1 MDSWGDQTARLAT
14 RGPIYDK
21 SSIKSGT
28 SVSLSDL
35 PAHVQIHSE
44 SFRVLR
50 EFSYILECL
59 EIAIRLN
66 ASILHDSGR
75 LITPNSYDKI

>member
-1 MDSWGDQTARLAT
+1 MASWDDQTGRLAT

-35 PAHVQIHSE
+35 PAHVQIYTE
-44 SFRVLR
+44 SFRVMR
-50 EFSYILECL
+50 EFSCIFECL
-59 EIAIRLN
+59 E
-66 ASILHDSGR
+66 ILHDSGR
-75 LITPNSYDKI
+75 LITPNSYDKIW

>member
-1 MDSWGDQTARLAT
+1 MDSSDDQTARLAT

-35 PAHVQIHSE
+35 PAHVQSHSDLCVK
-44 SFRVLR
+44 SV
-50 EFSYILECL
+50 FSCIFKAL
-59 EIAIRLN
+59 EISIRLKI
-66 ASILHDSGR
+66 SILH
-75 LITPNSYDKI
+75 PDKI

>member
-1 MDSWGDQTARLAT
+1 MASWDDQTGRLAT

-35 PAHVQIHSE
+35 PAHVQIYLK
-44 SFRVLR
+44 SFRVMR
-50 EFSYILECL
+50 EFSCIFECL
-59 EIAIRLN
+59 EIAIHLK
-66 ASILHDSGR
+66 ASILHDWGR

>member
-1 MDSWGDQTARLAT
+1 MASWDDQTGRLTT

-35 PAHVQIHSE
+35 PAHVQSHSK
-44 SFRVLR
+44 SFRLMR
-50 EFSYILECL
+50 EISVFSCIFKAL
-59 EIAIRLN
+59 EISIRLKT
-66 ASILHDSGR
+66 SILH
-75 LITPNSYDKI
+75 PDKI

>member
-1 MDSWGDQTARLAT
+1 MASWDDQTGRLTT

-35 PAHVQIHSE
+35 PAHVQSHSDLC
-44 SFRVLR
+44 V
-50 EFSYILECL
+50 
-59 EIAIRLN
+59 
-66 ASILHDSGR
+66 
-75 LITPNSYDKI
+75 K